1 MKQWIF
7 GLSALLGLWACQGK
21 GEPVISGTIEG
32 ASGLTVYFEEMD
44 GQGLRMIDSAKIEAD
59 GSFAI
64 RKKAG
69 AMTYYRLRLGPE
81 KPNFG
86 YAPPD
91 NVVILLTDSTEQI
104 SFTSQ
109 KDNFSLKYEVKGS
122 PESELFKELS
132 DLADSSQKALQTLG
146 QQLQQASMAQADSL
160 SAKFATL
167 QQQLRERYRGW
178 IQQHQGKFVTLQAMS
193 MIDPELNFDV
203 LQAQAEILQQKF
215 PTNVFVGRLVSKVNE
230 LGQQLRVGQKAPDFT
245 IETPDGK
252 PIRLSDFLG
261 KGKFVLI
268 DFWASWCRPC
278 RQENPNLVATYNRFK
293 DKVTFF
299 GVSLDDNAD
308 RWKEAIRQDGLTW
321 PQGSDLASWNAAPA
335 RLYQV
340 NSIPANV
347 IVNSDG
353 DIVGKNAR
361 GPALDQLLE
370 QLTRP

>member
-7 GLSALLGLWACQGK
+7 GLSALLALWACQGN

-32 ASGLTVYFEEMD
+32 AGGLTVYFEEMD
-44 GQGLRMIDSAKIEAD
+44 GQGMRLIDSAKVEED
-59 GSFAI
+59 GRFAMY
-64 RKKAG
+64 KKAG

-91 NVVILLTDSTEQI
+91 NVVILLTDSTEKI

-109 KDNFSLKYEVKGS
+109 KDSFSLQYEVQGS
-122 PESELFKELS
+122 VESALFKDLS
-132 DLADSSQKALQTLG
+132 DLADSSQKALQALG
-146 QQLQQASMAQADSL
+146 QQLQQAPMEQRDAI
-160 SAKFATL
+160 SARFAEL

-178 IQQHQGKFVTLQAMS
+178 IQQHEGKFVTLQAMS

-203 LQAQAEILQQKF
+203 LQAQAQILQQKF
-215 PTNVFVGRLVSKVNE
+215 PTNVFVGRLVAKVNE

-252 PIRLSDFLG
+252 PVSLSDFLG

-278 RQENPNLVATYNRFK
+278 REENPNLVATYNRFK

-299 GVSLDDNAD
+299 GVSLDDNAA
-308 RWKEAIRQDGLTW
+308 RWKEAIQQDGLTW

-347 IVNSDG
+347 IVNADG
-353 DIVGKNAR
+353 EIVGKNAR

-370 QLTRP
+370 QLTQP

>member
-1 MKQWIF
+1 MKQMMWS
-7 GLSALLGLWACQGK
+7 LAALLILWSCGGK
-21 GEPVISGTIEG
+21 GEPAISGTIEG
-32 ASGLTVYFEEMD
+32 AGGLTVYFEEMD
-44 GQGLRMIDSAKIEAD
+44 GQGVRLIDSARVDED
-59 GSFAI
+59 GTFAI
-64 RKKAG
+64 HKKAG

-86 YAPPD
+86 FAPPD
-91 NVVILLTDSTEQI
+91 NVVILLTDSTEKMEF
-104 SFTSQ
+104 SSQ
-109 KDNFSLKYEVKGS
+109 KEGFAIQYEVKGS
-122 PESELFKELS
+122 VESVLFKELS
-132 DLADSSQKALQTLG
+132 ELADSSQKALQALG
-146 QQLQQASMAQADSL
+146 QSLQQASLAQRDSL
-160 SAKFATL
+160 SAQFATL

-203 LQAQAEILQQKF
+203 LKAQAEVLQQKF
-215 PTNVFVGRLVSKVNE
+215 PTNVFVGRLVAKVNE
-230 LGQQLRVGQKAPDFT
+230 LGQQLRVGQIAPDFT

-252 PIRLSDFLG
+252 PVSLSDFLG

-278 RQENPNLVATYNRFK
+278 REENPNLVATYNRFK

-299 GVSLDDNAD
+299 GVSLDDNAE
-308 RWKEAIRQDGLTW
+308 RWKDAIVQDGLTW
-321 PQGSDLASWNAAPA
+321 PQGSDLASWNATPA
-335 RLYQV
+335 RLYQI

-347 IVNSDG
+347 IVNASG
-353 DIVGKNAR
+353 EIVGKNAR